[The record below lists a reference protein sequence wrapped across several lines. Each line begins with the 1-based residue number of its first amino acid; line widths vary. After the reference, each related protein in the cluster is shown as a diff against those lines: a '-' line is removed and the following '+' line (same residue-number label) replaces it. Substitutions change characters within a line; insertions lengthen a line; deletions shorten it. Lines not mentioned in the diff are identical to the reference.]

1 MRLLPLLLLLLILLI
16 LIYYL
21 YVPNR
26 ENDGEKLSDYIL
38 IQIEQLSDSDF
49 GGFYWWMHQVACAV
63 KIANHNNKKVLVYF
77 NKGAYWDD
85 TRPGNSW
92 WHYYFDLPVPIT
104 EEQMKLI
111 EYALKYKQYKVI
123 TSFDLGTGG
132 RKGGLYPPGDKMHL
146 YKVKETF
153 TNLMREKM
161 YDTEMVY
168 KSFLKLNDSVI
179 DVFDNFCKMN
189 GINFDDQ
196 LFLGLHYR
204 GTDKWFCYGQDEDLE
219 KNEHLDYK
227 HVADSVKKIIDE
239 IELKENKR
247 RVHIYVCS
255 DEQPFVNYI
264 QNVFERVYTFDAFRS
279 PINTSGVK
287 LSDNV
292 NVSETDNTEDGRNL
306 AFFVSTAIHRGFK
319 DVSPYK
325 KGLDAVI
332 DVLCLSKCKYFIR
345 CQNGNF
351 SSQPKKWNPEII
363 EIDLPEKIV
372 I

>member
-1 MRLLPLLLLLLILLI
+1 MKLRFLLLFLILGI
-16 LIYYL
+16 LVYIL
-21 YVPNR
+21 YVPNI
-26 ENDGEKLSDYIL
+26 ENKGGDKLSDYIL
-38 IQIEQLSDSDF
+38 IQVEQLSDSDF
-49 GGFYWWMHQVACAV
+49 GGFYWWMHQIACAV
-63 KIANHNNKKVLVYF
+63 KIANHNNKKVLVHF
-77 NKGAYWDD
+77 NQGAYWDK
-85 TRPGNSW
+85 TRPENSW
-92 WHYYFDLPVPIT
+92 WHYYFDLPAPIT
-104 EEQMKLI
+104 DDQMKLI
-111 EYALKYKQYKVI
+111 DYALKYKQYKVI
-123 TSFDLGTGG
+123 TSFDLVDMGY
-132 RKGGLYPPGDKMHL
+132 LHL
-146 YKVKETF
+146 YKVDETF

-161 YDTEMVY
+161 YDTEIVY
-168 KSFLKLNDSVI
+168 KSFLKLNNEVMSI
-179 DVFDNFCKMN
+179 FDEFCKVN
-189 GINFDDQ
+189 DVDFGNQ

-219 KNEHLDYK
+219 KNEHMDYK
-227 HVADSVKKIIDE
+227 HVADKVKKIINE
-239 IELKENKR
+239 IEIKEKR
-247 RVHIYVCS
+247 PVYIYVCS

-264 QNVFERVYTFDAFRS
+264 RNVFDRVYTFDAFRS

-292 NVSETDNTEDGRNL
+292 NVSETDDTEDGRNL

-332 DVLCLSKCKYFIR
+332 DVLCLSKCKYFVR

-363 EIDLPEKIV
+363 EINLSEEIV

>member
-1 MRLLPLLLLLLILLI
+1 MRLLPLLLSVFILLI
-16 LIYYL
+16 LIYIL
-21 YVPNR
+21 YVPYR
-26 ENDGEKLSDYIL
+26 ENSNEKLSDYIL

-49 GGFYWWMHQVACAV
+49 GGFYWWMHQIACAV
-63 KIANHNNKKVLVYF
+63 KIANHNKKKVLVYF
-77 NKGAYWDD
+77 NKGPYWDE
-85 TRPGNSW
+85 TRTENSW

-111 EYALKYKQYKVI
+111 EYALKYKQYKII
-123 TSFDLGTGG
+123 TSFDL
-132 RKGGLYPPGDKMHL
+132 PDIGDKMHL
-146 YKVKETF
+146 YKVEETF
-153 TNLMREKM
+153 TNFMREKM
-161 YDTEMVY
+161 YDTEIVY
-168 KSFLKLNDSVI
+168 KSFLKLNDKVI
-179 DVFDNFCKMN
+179 DVFNKFCN
-189 GINFDDQ
+189 VNNINFDDQ

-227 HVADSVKKIIDE
+227 YVAERVQKIIKE
-239 IELKENKR
+239 IEIKENK

-264 QNVFERVYTFDAFRS
+264 NNVFERVYTYDAFRS

-287 LSDNV
+287 LSENV
-292 NVSETDNTEDGRNL
+292 NVSETDDTEDGRNL
-306 AFFVSTAIHRGFK
+306 AFFVSTAIHRGFNNI
-319 DVSPYK
+319 SPYK

-332 DVLCLSKCKYFIR
+332 DILCLSKCKYFIR

-363 EIDLPEKIV
+363 EINLSEEIV